1 MVNHGISLKTTSRF
15 PHVPLQYG
23 QHHPYRSRHAASR
36 QALLAARSQPAP
48 KAGKRS
54 DSGVNK
60 LTALVVLRMFYFGC
74 RSFRAICASTSPLHE
89 LYHENPWMAP
99 AGKGG
104 EASSPQ
110 RGGRACDCGKKTEMA
125 ERSCNKLAEMS
136 RKGGRSVDWP
146 HGWAT
151 TQPPSQEPFVRNP
164 YGWCMNRP
172 CHKGISQVCLRIP
185 LSFEQAWWEGSFD
198 LDISRRSQGQIVLPD
213 FVEHRLQGN
222 PNGRLQM
229 QTRG

>member
-1 MVNHGISLKTTSRF
+1 MKTHGWR
-15 PHVPLQYG
+15 
-23 QHHPYRSRHAASR
+23 R
-36 QALLAARSQPAP
+36 QARVEKRVPPSEEDAP
-48 KAGKRS
+48 VTVAKRLKWL
-54 DSGVNK
+54 GEV
-60 LTALVVLRMFYFGC
+60 A
-74 RSFRAICASTSPLHE
+74 TSSLIRP
-89 LYHENPWMAP
+89 
-99 AGKGG
+99 GKGG
-104 EASSPQ
+104 DQ
-110 RGGRACDCGKKTEMA
+110 MA
-125 ERSCNKLAEMS
+125 QMA
-136 RKGGRSVDWP
+136 GVDWP

-172 CHKGISQVCLRIP
+172 CHKGMSQVCLRIP

-222 PNGRLQM
+222 PNGHLQM